1 MPSYVLTRLI
11 AVVPVLFGLSII
23 VFLVMTLI
31 PGDAATAILGS
42 YATPEN
48 VERINR
54 DLGLDKPLVQQ
65 YVIWMGNVLQGDFG
79 RSFALNRPVLDEVL
93 ERFQATLVLA
103 GVSLV
108 LCSLIG
114 LLAGVISAVR
124 QFGWVDRII
133 TFFVLAGISMPS
145 FWLGLLL
152 IYLFAVHWRIL
163 PASGMYAVYG
173 GGDLKDLLL
182 HLILPSTTLAMVAA
196 GVIARLTRGA
206 MLEVLRQDY
215 VRTARAKGLPERR
228 VIYAHAF
235 RAALV
240 SVIPAIG
247 IQAGFVLG
255 GAVYVETVFQWP
267 GIGAMLVKAISTRDI
282 LLVQGGVLVV
292 AASYVLFNLLADV
305 VQSMLDPRIRT

>member
-23 VFLVMTLI
+23 VFLVMALI

-114 LLAGVISAVR
+114 LLTGVISAVR